1 MNNKLTA
8 NLFAFLLG
16 AVVFATDLFSQYPS
30 LDRVGI
36 SCIGGYI
43 FLSLYHAWKFASPKI
58 SNLESFLVF
67 WLFPLVLIFTVI
79 WALLV
84 GFVTSIPRLIVS
96 FIQWRLSKKKATVG
110 YNAARIH

>member
-1 MNNKLTA
+1 
-8 NLFAFLLG
+8 
-16 AVVFATDLFSQYPS
+16 
-30 LDRVGI
+30 
-36 SCIGGYI
+36 
-43 FLSLYHAWKFASPKI
+43 
-58 SNLESFLVF
+58 
-67 WLFPLVLIFTVI
+67 LFPLVLIFTVI